1 MELML
6 ANSNGAVTQTIKYIG
21 AGGIPNLQGDTFLKP
36 LYLQMND
43 RKMVE
48 PYRQH
53 IWTYSCIN
61 AKATA
66 LKGVPFL
73 LVRYDGNDKN
83 KSQIK
88 SMVDSIRNA
97 PVEKI
102 QKFGSEY
109 IRKSCFEIVE
119 DGPVYDLFNRPNPL
133 MCQAQLWESYMI
145 LMHMSGEVFWVLDG
159 GKNPDG
165 SIKET
170 ELPSEIY
177 PFGKNMFVPVVE
189 DGRVVRWKRPK
200 QNGMDE
206 KFFDMHQIIRFYR
219 YNPYDML
226 RGLAPFD
233 VVSASAQQDFK
244 AQVFNEALFDNG
256 GVPSFFFKIE
266 RFLEYEERKKLF
278 SMFDDRH
285 KGPENAG
292 KPGIAQGGADILW
305 NPNKQTDMQ
314 YMEGRKWN
322 RDETHAGFGVPKIKN
337 SIYEDIQLA
346 TALQADKSFWQDQIV
361 PEARYIESWLS
372 ATMFSGR
379 IPETQGLYP
388 LFDFSKV
395 QALQSNAA
403 VNSEVAKRYFDMG
416 LPVNQIN
423 ERLELGFEPVPW
435 GDVGYLPIGLV
446 PADQIED
453 KSEDTEENHEDDSED
468 DSKKTI
474 IHTVTKATRNE
485 KITKI
490 WIARVFNPIEPK
502 FQDKLKK
509 FWFDLR
515 KEQLQKFEEATKA
528 IPSIEDLEKILFDS
542 KEWGDKLKKTSMP
555 FLQTAAKLAIE
566 DTVDLLNVDAW
577 ETTDPRIMS
586 ILDKKVNKIKGI
598 TDRFWQALKTNISN
612 GITSGENVTQL
623 SDRIRT
629 QFNMVASP
637 SRTLTIARTE
647 TAQIASPVRH
657 AVLSG
662 EGVKTISWGDSG
674 DDHVRGDHQILG
686 NAGIK
691 PIGYNWM
698 MELAR
703 SGETLRFPSDPSGP
717 ADQVINCR
725 CNEIPED

>member
-1 MELML
+1 MELSI
-6 ANSNGAVTQTIKYIG
+6 ANNHGAVTQVIKYIG
-21 AGGIPNLQGDTFLKP
+21 GGSIPNLPGDSFLKP
-36 LYLQMND
+36 LYLQMSD
-43 RKMVE
+43 KKLTQ
-48 PYRQH
+48 PYAQH

-73 LVRYDGNDKN
+73 LVRYDGKDKN

-97 PVEKI
+97 PAEKI
-102 QKFGSEY
+102 QKFGVDY
-109 IRKSCFEIVE
+109 IRKSGFEVVD
-119 DGPVYDLFNRPNPL
+119 DGPVYDLFNKPNPL
-133 MCQAQLWESYMI
+133 MCQSQLWESYMI

-159 GKNPDG
+159 GSNGDG

-177 PFGKNMFVPVVE
+177 PFGKGMFEPVVD
-189 DGRVVRWKRPK
+189 DGRIINWKRVK
-200 QNGMDE
+200 RERVTE
-206 KFFDMHQIIRFYR
+206 KIFDLHQIIRFYR

-256 GVPSFFFKIE
+256 GVPSLFFLIE
-266 RFLEYEERKKLF
+266 GFLSDEDKKKF
-278 SMFDDRH
+278 WGMYDSRH
-285 KGPENAG
+285 KGPQNAG
-292 KPGIAQGGADILW
+292 KPGLLQGGTKVEF
-305 NPNKQTDMQ
+305 NPNSNSDMQ
-314 YMEGRKWN
+314 YMDGRKWN
-322 RDETHAGFGVPKIKN
+322 RDETHAGLGVPKIKN

-372 ATMFSGR
+372 ATLFSGR

-395 QALQSNAA
+395 QALQSNVS

-435 GDVGYLPIGLV
+435 GDIGYLPMGLV

-453 KSEDTEENHEDDSED
+453 KSEDTEEKPEDDSED

-474 IHTVTKATRNE
+474 VHTVSKATRNE

-490 WIARVFNPIEPK
+490 WIARVFNPIESK

-528 IPSIEDLEKILFDS
+528 IPSIDELEKILFNS
-542 KEWGDKLKKTSMP
+542 QEWGDKLKKTSMP

-566 DTVDLLNVDAW
+566 DTVDLLNVNMW
-577 ETTDPRIMS
+577 ETTDPRILS
-586 ILDKKVNKIKGI
+586 ILDKKANKITGI
-598 TDRFWQALKTNISN
+598 TDRFWQALKTNLST
-612 GITSGENVTQL
+612 GITAGENVTQL

-629 QFNMVASP
+629 QFNLVASP

-662 EGVKTISWGDSG
+662 EGVKKISWGDSG
-674 DDHVRGDHQILG
+674 DDHVRGDHEIFG
-686 NAGIK
+686 NAGK
-691 PIGYNWM
+691 KAIGYNWM
-698 MELAR
+698 TELGR
-703 SGETLRFPSDPSGP
+703 TETLRYPSDPSGP
-717 ADQVINCR
+717 PDQVINCR